1 MTRSHDQIA
10 KGDIKLNDEVKMKLS
25 DDEMIAHSNMWHTHH
40 ETTVSLK
47 KSRGE
52 VYSLLLGQ
60 CTQVLVDNM
69 KQDTDWV
76 TTSESFDPTLLFKL
90 IGKFGLKKSNSH
102 YKTTA
107 AVNPLV
113 PSRRSDR

>member
-25 DDEMIAHSNMWHTHH
+25 DDEMIAHSNMWHTHR

-60 CTQVLVDNM
+60 CTQVLVDKM

-76 TTSESFDPTLLFKL
+76 TISESFDPTLLFKL